1 MKLPHSAVSQPSQP
15 LSIVPAK
22 DGNKSPASLVTRFG
36 DAVDVRN
43 RGVLRI
49 NRFAGSQM
57 HTTEVTPAVVRLWM
71 DDQCHELSAHEARAM
86 AEQLLAA
93 AAFADTQNG
102 H

>member
-1 MKLPHSAVSQPSQP
+1 MKSAPSSVPQPTQP
-15 LSIVPAK
+15 RPSATGADDRKP
-22 DGNKSPASLVTRFG
+22 LVTRFG

-43 RGVLRI
+43 RGALRM

-57 HTTEVTPAVVRLWM
+57 HTTEVAPAVVRLWM
-71 DDQCHELSAHEARAM
+71 DEQCHELSAHEARAL

-93 AAFADTQNG
+93 AAFADKQNG